1 MSKILPVSD
10 LPRKSNSLSSIER
23 LQADSLRFEYFSV
36 LCQENLRCLSSD
48 ILPVLDVLPL
58 VPQSSLDF
66 QAPRPCNTG
75 ALSPSDLQSEVK
87 VDWLEF
93 SIKGV
98 SPSRMC
104 SILGVDFALFASA
117 EYGMQG
123 YPDMAEYGKV
133 KLLWSDLKP
142 LRGCKVILSSVAL
155 DEVGVDAIDLI
166 KTAVLLDASFAR
178 IDLALDDTS
187 GAVTIDTVIDSV
199 NAFEDVNRF
208 TQVEV
213 RQPVDRRTQGSA
225 GRSVYW
231 GKPSSSR
238 QVVFY
243 DKEIEQFRKTGEET
257 GPWLRCEVRWK
268 KRAAKLAAWQLA
280 NFGMKQIIPLICGV
294 IDFRTNDNVKTERRT
309 ICDWWHQWTGDVFPV
324 KTGVCKVVKTIEEK
338 AAWLGRQMSKT
349 IGQVAALLDG
359 ETILEMIRAGIHAT
373 TEREWKILDP
383 EGKRVVFSGSGE
395 FEYVMPF

>member
-1 MSKILPVSD
+1 MSKKLPFSVSS
-10 LPRKSNSLSSIER
+10 RKSNSSGIER
-23 LQADSLRFEYFSV
+23 LQADALKSQRFAVLRQEALRSV
-36 LCQENLRCLSSD
+36 AAES
-48 ILPVLDVLPL
+48 LPVFDAP
-58 VPQSSLDF
+58 VPEPQEALSFD
-66 QAPRPCNTG
+66 APRTCNTG
-75 ALSPSDLQSEVK
+75 ALSPSVLKSEVK

-93 SIKGV
+93 TIKGLA
-98 SPSRMC
+98 PSRMC
-104 SILGVDFALFASA
+104 QILGLDFSLFAAA

-142 LRGCKVILSSVAL
+142 ARGCKVILSSVGL
-155 DEVGVDAIDLI
+155 DQVGVDAIDLI
-166 KTAVLLDASFAR
+166 KTAVLFDASFAR
-178 IDLALDDTS
+178 IDLAMDERT
-187 GAVTIDTVIDSV
+187 GQVPIDHVIDSV
-199 NAFEDVNRF
+199 RAGEDVNRF

-213 RQPVDRRTQGSA
+213 REPIDRRTGGFA

-231 GKPSSSR
+231 GKPSSNR

-243 DKEIEQFRKTGEET
+243 CKGIEQFRKTGEET

-294 IDFRTNDNVKTERRT
+294 IEFRNNDNVKTERRT
-309 ICDWWHQWTGDVFPV
+309 ICEWWHQWTGDVFPV

-383 EGKRVVFSGSGE
+383 EGKRVVFSGNGG
-395 FEYVMPF
+395 FECVIPF

>member
-1 MSKILPVSD
+1 MSKNLPSPVSSC
-10 LPRKSNSLSSIER
+10 KSNSSGIER
-23 LQADSLRFEYFSV
+23 LQADSLKSQHFAVLRQEALRSV
-36 LCQENLRCLSSD
+36 AAESMPVFDAPVPEPQEALEFD
-48 ILPVLDVLPL
+48 
-58 VPQSSLDF
+58 
-66 QAPRPCNTG
+66 APRTCNTG
-75 ALSPSDLQSEVK
+75 ALSPSDSQSEVK

-93 SIKGV
+93 TIKGI

-104 SILGVDFALFASA
+104 QILGLDFALFSAA

-142 LRGCKVILSSVAL
+142 ARGCKVILSAVGL
-155 DEVGVDAIDLI
+155 DQVGVDAIDLI
-166 KTAVLLDASFAR
+166 KAAVLLDASFSR

-187 GAVTIDTVIDSV
+187 GAVTIDTVIESV

-208 TQVEV
+208 TQVEI
-213 RQPVDRRTQGSA
+213 RQPIDRRSKGFA

-280 NFGMKQIIPLICGV
+280 NFGMQQIIPLICGV
-294 IDFRTNDNVKTERRT
+294 IEFRNNDNVKTERRT
-309 ICDWWHQWTGDVFPV
+309 ICDWWHQWTGDIFPV

-383 EGKRVVFSGSGE
+383 TGKRVVFSGAGA
-395 FEYVMPF
+395 FETIIPF